1 MVYQKIWNIPFL
13 NGGLFECLDGRE
25 YKDSFSRESRRAAFV
40 PNSLFWGDDTPRMP
54 GRREGLCG
62 IFASIISPWKKKTAG
77 DRDSPEPGT
86 AVHNFWKPASAFNEE
101 TASSARN
108 ESGSFYTPKKTPNTH
123 NPSGLCSLPC
133 GIPVTKQSHREF
145 LILTGCSGLKM
156 DSTKWLETR
165 RMWNQEAPGFRKDYK
180 KNILGK
186 LQFILVN
193 CQGILDMF
201 NNIKNTIML
210 VWEGEKRR

>member
-1 MVYQKIWNIPFL
+1 
-13 NGGLFECLDGRE
+13 
-25 YKDSFSRESRRAAFV
+25 
-40 PNSLFWGDDTPRMP
+40 
-54 GRREGLCG
+54 
-62 IFASIISPWKKKTAG
+62 
-77 DRDSPEPGT
+77 
-86 AVHNFWKPASAFNEE
+86 VHNFWKPASAFNEE

-180 KNILGK
+180 EKYFRQIAIYFGK
-186 LQFILVN
+186 LSGYIRHV
-193 CQGILDMF
+193 
-201 NNIKNTIML
+201 
-210 VWEGEKRR
+210 